1 MIDLSE
7 KLAIVTGG
15 ASGIGR
21 GISLVL
27 AEQGADV
34 VLADMNT
41 QGAEA
46 VAAGLSASGNRA
58 RAIGT
63 DVTDR
68 RSVADMVAQVLK
80 EFGKVDILVND
91 AGVVGAPNWW
101 EREFPNDEDWDLT
114 LAVNLRGVVNVSEAV
129 IG

>member
-27 AEQGADV
+27 AAQGADV

-41 QGAEA
+41 QGAEV
-46 VAAGLSASGNRA
+46 VADGLSASGNRA
-58 RAIGT
+58 RAIGA

-68 RSVADMVAQVLK
+68 RSVADMVAQVLE
-80 EFGKVDILVND
+80 EFGRVDILVND
-91 AGVVGAPNWW
+91 AGH
-101 EREFPNDEDWDLT
+101 T
-114 LAVNLRGVVNVSEAV
+114 GVPFTKSDFLGV
-129 IG
+129 IRFRPIM